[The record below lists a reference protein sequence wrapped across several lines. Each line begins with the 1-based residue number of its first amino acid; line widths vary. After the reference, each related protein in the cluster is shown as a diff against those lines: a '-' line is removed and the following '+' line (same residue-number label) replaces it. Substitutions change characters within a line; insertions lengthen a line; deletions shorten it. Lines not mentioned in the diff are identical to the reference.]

1 MLKEF
6 KEFIARGDVVDM
18 AVGLV
23 VGLAFKAII
32 DSFVADILNPIIG
45 LIAGGIDLSGLKIVL
60 RAAEGDADELA
71 ISYGN
76 LIQVI
81 ISFVLI
87 AFFLFLLVK
96 AVNKMRKPEA
106 AAEEEIDEEPAAD
119 LILLTEIRDLLKNRD

>member
-6 KEFIARGDVVDM
+6 KEFIANGDVVDM

-45 LIAGGIDLSGLKIVL
+45 LIVGGIDLSGLKIVL
-60 RAAEGDADELA
+60 RAAQGDVEELA

-81 ISFVLI
+81 ISFILI

-96 AVNKMRKPEA
+96 AVNKIRKRET
-106 AAEEEIDEEPAAD
+106 AAEEEIEAEPAAD
-119 LILLTEIRDLLKNRD
+119 LVLLTEIRDLLKNRD

>member
-32 DSFVADILNPIIG
+32 DSFVADIINPIIG
-45 LIAGGIDLSGLKIVL
+45 LIVGGIDLTGLKIVL
-60 RAAEGDADELA
+60 RAAEGDVDELA

-81 ISFVLI
+81 ISFILI

-96 AVNKMRKPEA
+96 AVNKIRKHAA
-106 AAEEEIDEEPAAD
+106 AAEKEIEEEPAAD
-119 LILLTEIRDLLKNRD
+119 LILLTEIRDLLKKRD

>member
-6 KEFIARGDVVDM
+6 KEFIANGDVVDM

-45 LIAGGIDLSGLKIVL
+45 LIVGGIDLSGLKIVL
-60 RAAEGDADELA
+60 RAAQGDVEELA

-81 ISFVLI
+81 ISFILI

-96 AVNKMRKPEA
+96 AVNKIRKRET
-106 AAEEEIDEEPAAD
+106 AAEEEIEEEPAAD
-119 LILLTEIRDLLKNRD
+119 LVLLTEIRDLLKNRD

>member
-6 KEFIARGDVVDM
+6 KEFIANGDVVDM
-18 AVGLV
+18 AIGLV

-45 LIAGGIDLSGLKIVL
+45 LIVGGIDLSGLKIVL
-60 RAAEGDADELA
+60 RAAQGDVEELA

-81 ISFVLI
+81 ISFILI

-96 AVNKMRKPEA
+96 AVNKIRKRET
-106 AAEEEIDEEPAAD
+106 AAEEEIEAEPAAD
-119 LILLTEIRDLLKNRD
+119 LVLLTEIRDLLKNRD

>member
-6 KEFIARGDVVDM
+6 KEFIANGDVVDM
-18 AVGLV
+18 AIGLV

-45 LIAGGIDLSGLKIVL
+45 LIVGGIDLSGLKIVL
-60 RAAEGDADELA
+60 RAAQGDVEELA

-81 ISFVLI
+81 ISFILI

-96 AVNKMRKPEA
+96 AVNKIRKRET
-106 AAEEEIDEEPAAD
+106 AAEEEIEEEPAAD
-119 LILLTEIRDLLKNRD
+119 LVLLTEIRDLLKNRD

>member
-45 LIAGGIDLSGLKIVL
+45 LIVGGIDLSRLKIVL
-60 RAAEGDADELA
+60 RAAEGDVDELA

-81 ISFVLI
+81 ISFILI

-96 AVNKMRKPEA
+96 AVNKIRTHKT
-106 AAEEEIDEEPAAD
+106 AAEEEIEEELAPD
-119 LILLTEIRDLLKNRD
+119 LILLTEIRDLLKNRE

>member
-6 KEFIARGDVVDM
+6 KEFIANGDVVDM

-23 VGLAFKAII
+23 IGLAFKAII

-45 LIAGGIDLSGLKIVL
+45 LIVGGIDLSRLKIVL
-60 RAAEGDADELA
+60 RAAQGDVEELA

-81 ISFVLI
+81 ISFILI

-96 AVNKMRKPEA
+96 AVNKIRKRET
-106 AAEEEIDEEPAAD
+106 AAEEETEEEPAAD
-119 LILLTEIRDLLKNRD
+119 LVLLTEIRDLLKNRD